1 MIAGAGAAAC
11 LDLRL
16 GNQANW
22 RRADIDVAVISSCR
36 RCGRMSR
43 KVTMVVHVQR
53 WTEIDRQAPPF
64 SGAAAGFDD
73 TDYA

>member
-1 MIAGAGAAAC
+1 MIAGAAAC
-11 LDLRL
+11 PDLRL
-16 GNQANW
+16 GNQVNW
-22 RRADIDVAVISSCR
+22 RRADLLMQTLR
-36 RCGRMSR
+36 RISR
-43 KVTMVVHVQR
+43 KVTMVVQVQR